1 MNILRTEGLGI
12 TFGGVVAVQNLD
24 LQVEQGRIHAIIGPN
39 GAGKSTVF
47 NLITRR
53 YDPNNGRIFLDDRDI
68 TGLAPHRVVELGIA
82 RTFQNIRLFSSMTV
96 LENVLMGYHS
106 KLSGPLWRVFARSRG
121 LLEGE
126 RRARE
131 AALHALESVGL
142 GDKANRYPRNLPYGE
157 QKLIEVA
164 RGLISDPKI
173 LLLDEPV
180 AGLNSAEKE
189 RMAEFLKTIK
199 SWGKT
204 MLLIEHSMRTVM
216 KVADQITV
224 LHHGQKLAEGTP
236 AEIQE
241 NPEVLSAYLG
251 QNKGWKT

>member
-12 TFGGVVAVQNLD
+12 AFGGVVAVHDLD
-24 LQVEQGRIHAIIGPN
+24 LEIERGKIHAVIGPN

-53 YDPNNGRIFLDDRDI
+53 YDPTRGRIFMEDRDI
-68 TGLAPHRVVELGIA
+68 TGLAPHRVVRLGVA
-82 RTFQNIRLFSSMTV
+82 RTFQNIRLFPSMTV

-106 KLSGPLWRVFARSRG
+106 KLSGGIWHVFARTKG
-121 LLEGE
+121 LREGE
-126 RRARE
+126 RRGRE
-131 AALHALESVGL
+131 AGMKVLESVGL
-142 GDKANRYPRNLPYGE
+142 ADKARHYPRNLPYGE

-164 RGLISDPKI
+164 RALISDPKV

-189 RMAEFLKTIK
+189 RMAEFLKTVK

-216 KVADQITV
+216 KVADRITV

-241 NPEVLSAYLG
+241 HPEVLLAYLG
-251 QNKGWKT
+251 QRAGWRT